1 MVNIKNPGFGE
12 KLRIVRERRGVT
24 LKKVASIAHVSESL
38 VSQIERNK
46 VSPSVDTLLSIAE
59 ALEVDLEYLF
69 KDYKRNKAVKI
80 ISKDNRDH
88 LILNKVVYEQLSC
101 INDGKNSVEALKL
114 SIEPDGKKG
123 TLEYGHTGS
132 EIGIILEGSGQLIY
146 GTETYYLNEGD
157 TVSFSS
163 DIPHILENTGT
174 NTMIAIW
181 IMAPP
186 KVFKK

>member
-1 MVNIKNPGFGE
+1 MINTKNFGFGE
-12 KLRIVRERRGVT
+12 KLRTVRERRGVT
-24 LKKVASIAHVSESL
+24 LKEVASIAHISESL

-69 KDYKRNKAVKI
+69 KDYKRNKVVKI
-80 ISKDNRDH
+80 ITKDNRDH
-88 LILNKVVYEQLSC
+88 LVLNKVVYEQLSS
-101 INDGKNSVEALKL
+101 INDGQNSVEAFRLI
-114 SIEPDGKKG
+114 IEPNVKKG

-146 GTETYYLNEGD
+146 GTETYSLNEGD

-163 DIPHILENTGT
+163 DIPHILKNTGKK
-174 NTMIAIW
+174 NIKAIW
-181 IMAPP
+181 IITPP
-186 KVFKK
+186 KVFK